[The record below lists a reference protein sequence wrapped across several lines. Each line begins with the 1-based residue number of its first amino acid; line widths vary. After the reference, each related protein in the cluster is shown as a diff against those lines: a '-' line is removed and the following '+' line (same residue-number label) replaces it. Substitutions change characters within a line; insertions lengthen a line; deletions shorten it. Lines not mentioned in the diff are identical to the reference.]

1 MITQYDLLWRDDIF
15 DGWHFYDLSQSIE
28 FIRKGLKVVVPNQQ
42 NAWCI
47 HDCGHVYTSNEFE
60 VYRNRFLDNYSKDIL
75 PLVSILIPTYNQT
88 NYLQQALDSALNQSY
103 RNTEIIICDDS
114 TTSDVQRL
122 VEQYMLKT
130 NKIKYFNTGGPSGLK
145 GQNNVRK
152 CFAASSG
159 EYISYLLHDDLYNS
173 NRIDKMINYFLYDDT
188 LSLITSYRKLID
200 KNGEYLSDTFITV
213 CQYPYDIRLTGE
225 EGGRKIFSSL
235 FNYIGELTTAIFRK
249 KAVDFDIVDYDKY
262 KIYCLSDISLW
273 LNLLRRGNM
282 IYISEPLSKFRI
294 HDSQN
299 TNDRTL
305 TFGISIDL
313 FNMIISSYENKVFIK
328 NRKELLEII
337 ILWYK
342 QYSESLITFSN
353 QYNNNF
359 KNNAEIMQLRDEY
372 KNCYTK
378 FINILLE

>member
-1 MITQYDLLWRDDIF
+1 
-15 DGWHFYDLSQSIE
+15 
-28 FIRKGLKVVVPNQQ
+28 
-42 NAWCI
+42 
-47 HDCGHVYTSNEFE
+47 
-60 VYRNRFLDNYSKDIL
+60 
-75 PLVSILIPTYNQT
+75 
-88 NYLQQALDSALNQSY
+88 
-103 RNTEIIICDDS
+103 
-114 TTSDVQRL
+114 
-122 VEQYMLKT
+122 
-130 NKIKYFNTGGPSGLK
+130 
-145 GQNNVRK
+145 
-152 CFAASSG
+152 
-159 EYISYLLHDDLYNS
+159 LLHDDLYNS

>member
-1 MITQYDLLWRDDIF
+1 
-15 DGWHFYDLSQSIE
+15 
-28 FIRKGLKVVVPNQQ
+28 
-42 NAWCI
+42 
-47 HDCGHVYTSNEFE
+47 
-60 VYRNRFLDNYSKDIL
+60 
-75 PLVSILIPTYNQT
+75 
-88 NYLQQALDSALNQSY
+88 
-103 RNTEIIICDDS
+103 
-114 TTSDVQRL
+114 
-122 VEQYMLKT
+122 
-130 NKIKYFNTGGPSGLK
+130 
-145 GQNNVRK
+145 
-152 CFAASSG
+152 
-159 EYISYLLHDDLYNS
+159 
-173 NRIDKMINYFLYDDT
+173 
-188 LSLITSYRKLID
+188 
-200 KNGEYLSDTFITV
+200 
-213 CQYPYDIRLTGE
+213 
-225 EGGRKIFSSL
+225 
-235 FNYIGELTTAIFRK
+235 
-249 KAVDFDIVDYDKY
+249 
-262 KIYCLSDISLW
+262 
-273 LNLLRRGNM
+273 M